1 MFRSLRSSVGLKL
14 MSKNAWSLKA
24 LQSLSSVR
32 KVQKAVVHP
41 VSLRHMCTG
50 NPNKGLD
57 LESTMKDR
65 LNESVREFKYD
76 NVQDL
81 KEGKLYRD
89 RDARGGYNFF
99 RLTFYTFRCQDLP
112 QKEEFHGD
120 A

>member
-1 MFRSLRSSVGLKL
+1 M
-14 MSKNAWSLKA
+14 
-24 LQSLSSVR
+24 
-32 KVQKAVVHP
+32 QKAVVHP

-50 NPNKGLD
+50 NSSKGLD

-76 NVQDL
+76 TVQDL
-81 KEGKLYRD
+81 KEGNLYGGRD
-89 RDARGGYNFF
+89 TWKKRSSF

-120 A
+120 AQGY